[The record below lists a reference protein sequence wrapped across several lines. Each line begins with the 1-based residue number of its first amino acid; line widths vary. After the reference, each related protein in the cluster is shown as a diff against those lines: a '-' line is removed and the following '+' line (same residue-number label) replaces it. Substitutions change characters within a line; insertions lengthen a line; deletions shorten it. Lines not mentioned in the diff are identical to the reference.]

1 MFEQLRN
8 LDFILVSLGFVK
20 VYFEN
25 EFKFY
30 FS

>member
-8 LDFILVSLGFVK
+8 LDFILVSSGF